1 MLNLDVVGLT
11 SDVATTMTDASD
23 IKKTLLV
30 LEDRVSENRAV
41 SDKQDVVLK
50 NLRLAVDEVAVVK
63 ESINR
68 LNHRFLNL
76 NY

>member
-1 MLNLDVVGLT
+1 
-11 SDVATTMTDASD
+11 MTDASD

-63 ESINR
+63 ESIKR

-76 NY
+76 NYG